1 MPKKRWTIW
10 SLTKSISM
18 ALGLVLVWR
27 GAWYLLDA
35 IDIWI
40 FGGTHIW
47 SAVIGVVI
55 GLSVFYVFDKDLR

>member
-1 MPKKRWTIW
+1 
-10 SLTKSISM
+10 M